1 MANFDRFHTDCCTLG
16 QQKLGLKKKVLSKN
30 FQFFPPSEGIVS
42 KSVFEVQLP
51 HYIARFDIKT
61 IEIGSRVED
70 AHRS

>member
-1 MANFDRFHTDCCTLG
+1 MNL
-16 QQKLGLKKKVLSKN
+16 
-30 FQFFPPSEGIVS
+30 QFFPPSEGIIS

-70 AHRS
+70 AYRSIFEFLSCVPFKRYSASTAYRL